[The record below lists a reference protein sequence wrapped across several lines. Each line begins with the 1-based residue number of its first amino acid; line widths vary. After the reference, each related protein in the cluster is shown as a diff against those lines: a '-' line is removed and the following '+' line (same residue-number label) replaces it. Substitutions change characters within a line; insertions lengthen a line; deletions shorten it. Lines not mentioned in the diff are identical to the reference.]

1 MTDVTADY
9 LALKRSVAAVRVPR
23 DVIRVFG
30 ADAVSFLQ
38 GQISQDVAN
47 LQPGESRLALIL
59 EPQGKVDA
67 WVRVWGRG
75 QSDEILID
83 CEGGSGQLVLDRL
96 NRFRMRVKA
105 ELELLD
111 WQCVALRGP
120 DCPAVDSPGLAAEL
134 KGEVAWPGTKGLDL
148 LGPQVSLPEG
158 MHVASLAAFDS
169 VRIEAGWPAMG
180 SELGAQLEPKVIPA
194 EAGQWLIDASVSFTK
209 GCYTG
214 QELVARVDSRGN
226 NTPRNLRGL
235 VISSNVLP
243 PVGAQIF
250 VDEQLR
256 GTITSVGES
265 LDLRAPVAL
274 GYVHRSVE
282 VPAQAMLRW
291 PALGAVVGGEV
302 AAQIRELPLLPA
314 STVAESASE
323 PE

>member
-23 DVIRVFG
+23 DVIRAFG

-120 DCPAVDSPGLAAEL
+120 DCPAVGSPELIAEL
-134 KGEVAWPGTKGLDL
+134 KGSVSWAGVAGVDL
-148 LGPQVSLPEG
+148 LGPQVTVPQG
-158 MHVASLAAFDS
+158 IHIAGLAAFDS

-180 SELGAQLEPKVIPA
+180 SELGAQLEPKIIPA

-235 VISSNVLP
+235 VIASNVIP
-243 PVGAQIF
+243 PLGAEIM
-250 VDEQLR
+250 VDDQLR

-282 VPAQAMLRW
+282 VPAQALLRW
-291 PALGAVVGGEV
+291 PAVGGVPAGEV
-302 AAQIRELPLLPA
+302 AAQIRELPLLPV

>member
-1 MTDVTADY
+1 
-9 LALKRSVAAVRVPR
+9 
-23 DVIRVFG
+23 
-30 ADAVSFLQ
+30 
-38 GQISQDVAN
+38 
-47 LQPGESRLALIL
+47 
-59 EPQGKVDA
+59 
-67 WVRVWGRG
+67 VWGRG

-83 CEGGSGQLVLDRL
+83 CEGGSGQLVIDRL
-96 NRFRMRVKA
+96 NRFRMRVKV
-105 ELELLD
+105 ELELFD
-111 WQCVALRGP
+111 WQCIALRGP
-120 DCPAVDSPGLAAEL
+120 ECPAVDSPELIAEL
-134 KGEVAWPGTKGLDL
+134 KGAVSWAGVAGVDL
-148 LGPQVSLPEG
+148 LGPQVTVPQG
-158 MHVASLAAFDS
+158 IHVAGLAAFDS

-274 GYVHRSVE
+274 SYVHRSVD

-291 PALGAVVGGEV
+291 PAVGAVAGGEV
-302 AAQIRELPLLPA
+302 AAQIRELPLLPLPTSGEA
-314 STVAESASE
+314 AGE

>member
-1 MTDVTADY
+1 MTADY

-23 DVIRVFG
+23 DVIRAFG

-120 DCPAVDSPGLAAEL
+120 DCPAVGSPELIAEL
-134 KGEVAWPGTKGLDL
+134 KGSVSWAGVAGVDL
-148 LGPQVSLPEG
+148 LGPQVTVPQG
-158 MHVASLAAFDS
+158 IHIAGLAAFDS

-180 SELGAQLEPKVIPA
+180 SELGAQLEPKIIPA

-235 VISSNVLP
+235 VIASNVIP
-243 PVGAQIF
+243 PLGAEIM
-250 VDEQLR
+250 VDDQLR

-282 VPAQAMLRW
+282 VPAQALLRW
-291 PALGAVVGGEV
+291 PAVGGVPAGEV
-302 AAQIRELPLLPA
+302 AAQIRELPLLPV

>member
-38 GQISQDVAN
+38 GQISQDVSD
-47 LQPGESRLALIL
+47 LEPGESRLALIL

-120 DCPAVDSPGLAAEL
+120 DCPAVGSPELIAEL
-134 KGEVAWPGTKGLDL
+134 KGSVSWAGVAGVDL
-148 LGPQVSLPEG
+148 LGPQVTVPQG
-158 MHVASLAAFDS
+158 IHIAGLAAFDS

-180 SELGAQLEPKVIPA
+180 SELGAQLEPKIIPA

-243 PVGAQIF
+243 PVGAEIF

-256 GTITSVGES
+256 GRITSVGES

-282 VPAQAMLRW
+282 LPAQALLRW
-291 PALGAVVGGEV
+291 PAVGGVPAGEV